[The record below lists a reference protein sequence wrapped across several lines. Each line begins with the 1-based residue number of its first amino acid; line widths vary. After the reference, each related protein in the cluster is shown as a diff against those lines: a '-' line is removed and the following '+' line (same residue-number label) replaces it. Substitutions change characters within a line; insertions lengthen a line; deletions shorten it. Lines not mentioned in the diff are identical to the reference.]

1 MLAGRPSGFAARLRF
16 ETTGSLVNFQE
27 LDLSKS
33 PLNRR
38 EDWASLRIPG
48 AFEKGLVSVIVPTY
62 NRAPLIADA
71 IDSVLDQTYPK
82 IELLIVDDGS
92 KDNTAEAV
100 RAKLGSAARGGDFS
114 ASYIRQP
121 NRGASAARNQG
132 LLHSR
137 GEFIQYLDSDDVL
150 IRRKIERHVA
160 ALADESLDVVWSK
173 WLVLPSE
180 QLKSQL
186 GEINQNQAAGKPEH
200 QPTAEILPW
209 EPWPTLTRRRFVAGH
224 PLWNEYVSRWDDW
237 EYVLRQWP
245 RNPRGAVAAGIG
257 CIQRDHDQ
265 GRRQDF
271 DYNPKG
277 VEVGLT
283 ACREASKACSN
294 GGPKNSQIRQFVSER
309 CWETGLEALH
319 RGTREQALEGFGSA
333 MKLSTRPAFRAKA
346 TAAWLATRISGR
358 DITKLLLSKYLVHMR
373 DGTVTQA

>member
-1 MLAGRPSGFAARLRF
+1 MNFREIDLA
-16 ETTGSLVNFQE
+16 N
-27 LDLSKS
+27 S

-38 EDWASLRIPG
+38 EDWASLRIPEP
-48 AFEKGLVSVIVPTY
+48 FEKGLVSVILPTY
-62 NRAPLIADA
+62 NRATLIADA
-71 IDSVLDQTYPK
+71 IDSVLDQTYAK

-92 KDNTAEAV
+92 KDNTTEVV
-100 RAKLGSAARGGDFS
+100 RAKLGSATRDGNFS
-114 ASYIRQP
+114 ANYIRQP

-150 IRRKIERHVA
+150 TRHKIERHVA

-173 WLVLPSE
+173 WMVLPSD

-186 GEINQNQAAGKPEH
+186 GEINQNQAAAKPEH
-200 QPTAEILPW
+200 QPTPEILPW

-224 PLWNEYVSRWDDW
+224 PLWNEFVSRWDDW

-245 RNPRGAVAAGIG
+245 RNPRSAVAAGIG
-257 CIQRDHDQ
+257 CIQREHNE

-283 ACREASKACSN
+283 ACREAARAGSN
-294 GGPKNSQIRQFVSER
+294 GGPRNAQIRQLVSER

-319 RGTREQALEGFGSA
+319 RGTIEQAVEAFDLA
-333 MKLSTRPAFRAKA
+333 MKFATRPAFRAKT
-346 TAAWLATRISGR
+346 TAAWTAIRFGGKPSF
-358 DITKLLLSKYLVHMR
+358 KLLFSKYLQPC
-373 DGTVTQA
+373 DQKL